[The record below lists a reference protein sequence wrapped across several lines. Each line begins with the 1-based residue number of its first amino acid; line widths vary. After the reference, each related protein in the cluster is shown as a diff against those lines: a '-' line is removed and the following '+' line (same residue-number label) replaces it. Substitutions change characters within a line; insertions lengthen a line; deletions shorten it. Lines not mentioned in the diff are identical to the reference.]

1 MLEHMAPKM
10 PALPQDLPTGAI
22 LRVGV
27 ICRPGYWWPE
37 WQVVCIDKLLALPMV
52 EASLVIREANTGSKI
67 QSARSVSDKAA
78 QKSSLWQAYQKLR
91 IHGTALQRVDMR
103 STLRSVPNIHIS
115 EKTTCNGSIVWDAR
129 TVELVRSASL
139 DFILHFGDT
148 ALDAE
153 PPGMTRYG
161 IWQFFHGRHP
171 QLPVCFGEMLNN
183 NPVTEAC
190 LQKLTEIPNH
200 RITLRKGCFKTILTS
215 YTLSRNQVLREST
228 VWPAQVCLDIR
239 HGVAEYGEA
248 EPAAVTPAKTA
259 PPSASQMF
267 RYILKKAHHYAIKL
281 YRSLFI
287 FDHWNIGLVQS
298 PVNEFLKDNRSFPVN
313 WLPDPPP
320 NQFRADPFVINRDED
335 VYIFFE
341 TFDYKLAK
349 GAIACMPLGKD
360 RPAEAK
366 LAIAGYNHLSYPFLI
381 EYEGEMYCVPESSA
395 SGEVV
400 IYRAVNFPDEWIKAA
415 TLLPDFAGVDP
426 TLFHYAEYWWLA
438 ATDRYDGPDY
448 KLHLWY
454 AKDLLGSWH
463 PHYNNPVK
471 MDICSSRPAG
481 TPFVFRNELYRPSQD
496 CSKGYGNKIVLNRVR
511 RLSPVAFE
519 EEPASMILPDS
530 LSPDIDGT
538 HTLCA
543 AGQITLVDGKREEMA
558 LKSLAVLKYNVCYT
572 LDNLLK
578 KPALRRGVR

>member
-10 PALPQDLPTGAI
+10 PALSQDLSTDAI

-27 ICRPGYWWPE
+27 ICPGYWWPE
-37 WQVVCIDKLLALPMV
+37 WQAVCLDKLLALPMV
-52 EASLVIREANTGSKI
+52 ETALVILEANTGSKI
-67 QSARSVSDKAA
+67 QSARSVSDKAP

-91 IHGTALQRVDMR
+91 MRGTALQRVDMR
-103 STLRSVPNIHIS
+103 STLRSVPDIHIS
-115 EKTTCNGSIVWDAR
+115 GKTTCNGCIVWDAR
-129 TVELVRSASL
+129 TVGRVRSASL

-171 QLPVCFGEMLNN
+171 QLPVCFGEMLNE

-190 LQKLTEIPNH
+190 LQKLTENPNH

-239 HGVAEYGEA
+239 HGIAEYGEA
-248 EPAAVTPAKTA
+248 ESVAITSAKTA
-259 PPSASQMF
+259 PPSTSQMF
-267 RYILKKAHHYAIKL
+267 RYILKKAQHYVIKL
-281 YRSLFI
+281 YRNMFI

-298 PVNEFLKDNRSFPVN
+298 PVHEFLKDNKSFPVN
-313 WLPDPPP
+313 WLPDPPS
-320 NQFRADPFVINRDED
+320 NQFRADPFVINRNGDG
-335 VYIFFE
+335 YIFFE
-341 TFDYKLAK
+341 NFDYKLAQ
-349 GAIACMPLGKD
+349 GSIACMPLGKD

-366 LAIAGYNHLSYPFLI
+366 TAIAGYKHLSYPFLI
-381 EYEGEMYCVPESSA
+381 EYKGEMYCVPESSA
-395 SGEVV
+395 SDEVV

-415 TLLPDFAGVDP
+415 TLLPAFAGVDP

-454 AKDLLGSWH
+454 AKDLLGPWH

-471 MDICSSRPAG
+471 MDICSARPAG

-496 CSKGYGNKIVLNRVR
+496 CSTSYGNKIMLNRVR

-519 EEPASMILPDS
+519 EEPAGMILPGS

-543 AGQITLVDGKREEMA
+543 AGQITLVDGKREELA

-578 KPALRRGVR
+578 KPALRRGVRY

>member
-1 MLEHMAPKM
+1 MLEHMAWKM
-10 PALPQDLPTGAI
+10 PAMSQDLFTDAI
-22 LRVGV
+22 LRFGV
-27 ICRPGYWWPE
+27 ICPDYWWPE
-37 WQVVCIDKLLALPMV
+37 WQAVCLDKLLAVPMV
-52 EASLVIREANTGSKI
+52 EKALVILEADVGRKI
-67 QSARSVSDKAA
+67 QTARPASGKAP

-91 IHGTALQRVDMR
+91 MHGTAMQRVDMR
-103 STLRSVPNIHIS
+103 STLRSVPDIQIS
-115 EKTTCNGSIVWDAR
+115 GKTTENGRMVWDAR
-129 TVELVRSASL
+129 TVERVRSASL
-139 DFILHFGDT
+139 DFILHFGDI

-161 IWQFFHGRHP
+161 IWQFFHGRRTR
-171 QLPVCFGEMLNN
+171 LPVCFDEMLHE

-190 LQKLTEIPNH
+190 LQKLTENPHH
-200 RITLRKGCFKTILTS
+200 RITLRKGSFKTILTS

-228 VWPAQVCLDIR
+228 VWPAQICLDIR
-239 HGVAEYGEA
+239 HGIAKFSEV
-248 EPAAVTPAKTA
+248 EPVAVTPTKTA
-259 PPSASQMF
+259 PPSTSQMF
-267 RYILKKAHHYAIKL
+267 RYIFKKTHHYATKL
-281 YRSLFI
+281 YRNLFI

-298 PVNEFLKDNRSFPVN
+298 PVNEFLKDNKSFPVN
-313 WLPDPPP
+313 WLPDLPP

-341 TFDYKLAK
+341 NFDYKFAQ
-349 GAIACMPLGKD
+349 GSIAYVVLGRD

-366 LAIAGYNHLSYPFLI
+366 LVIAGYKHLSYPFLI

-395 SGEVV
+395 SGDVA
-400 IYRAVNFPDEWIKAA
+400 IYRAINFPDEWIKAA
-415 TLLPDFAGVDP
+415 TLLPAFAGVDP

-454 AKDLLGSWH
+454 AKDLLGPWL
-463 PHYNNPVK
+463 PHHNNPVK
-471 MDICSSRPAG
+471 MDICSARPAG

-496 CSKGYGNKIVLNRVR
+496 CSKSYGNRIVLNRVR

-543 AGQITLVDGKREEMA
+543 AGQITLVDGKREEIA

-572 LDNLLK
+572 LDNMLK